1 MYDRMQKRRAHRIE
15 WEEMKACLQNT
26 LLVAAAVMVGS
37 FPMFY
42 HHFDRLGHYIFPH
55 FPVEKALFR
64 LALSQSLILFML
76 AFLCCLVGFLYAG
89 RLHLP
94 VFRQDVN
101 LKSFLTAGLTIGLLL
116 TPVSYFLFDRAIMLR
131 IPDIYPR
138 TWYWAISNMIGTG
151 ISQEVILRT
160 GLFTIGVYFFRRTGI
175 ERNPWPVSV
184 VISGFAAAAS
194 YMLLSKF
201 QLSERLDFWKIV
213 LAQSAVFIRQ
223 MLFCE
228 IYLRKGLSASILFHV
243 GMEVKLLVYVFLRV
257 G

>member
-1 MYDRMQKRRAHRIE
+1 MDDMMQKRRAYRIE
-15 WEEMKACLQNT
+15 WEEMKTCLQNS

-55 FPVEKALFR
+55 FPIEKALFR
-64 LALSQSLILFML
+64 LALSQSFILFML

-89 RLHLP
+89 RLNLP
-94 VFRQDVN
+94 VFRRDVN

-116 TPVSYFLFDRAIMLR
+116 TPVSYFLFDRVIMLR
-131 IPDIYPR
+131 IPDFYPQ
-138 TWYWAISNMIGTG
+138 TWYWAISNMIGTV

-160 GLFTIGVYFFRRTGI
+160 GLFSIGVYFFRRTGI
-175 ERNPWPVSV
+175 EGNPWPVSL
-184 VISGFAAAAS
+184 VISGFAVAAS
-194 YMLLSKF
+194 YTLLSKF
-201 QLSERLDFWKIV
+201 QLAERLDLWKIV
-213 LAQSAVFIRQ
+213 LGQSAVFIRQ

-228 IYLRKGLSASILFHV
+228 IYFRKGLSASISFHV
-243 GMEVKLLVYVFLRV
+243 GMEIKLLVYAFLEV